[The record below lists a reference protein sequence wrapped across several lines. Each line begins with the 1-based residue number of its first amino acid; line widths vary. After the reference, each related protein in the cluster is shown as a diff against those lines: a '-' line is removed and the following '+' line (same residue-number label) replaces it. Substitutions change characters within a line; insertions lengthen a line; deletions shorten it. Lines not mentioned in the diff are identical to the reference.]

1 MPSWSTPTAAPATP
15 RKRAVRCTSRSG
27 SVSGSPL
34 TRSRSRCRST
44 NCSTRRASKGATG
57 SGRAAAAS
65 SFSCCL
71 TGGGGCRPPSRRAS
85 IRTVNRTGGRM
96 SVDIRRET
104 EELVRYYGELVR
116 RLGQSG
122 VRDVADLL
130 ALYERLG
137 RALETVSRQEIG
149 WVTEQVQRLIEA
161 LVRMDSN
168 LDALRRLKK
177 ALSPPPEGGDLEPAP
192 RFR

>member
-1 MPSWSTPTAAPATP
+1 
-15 RKRAVRCTSRSG
+15 
-27 SVSGSPL
+27 
-34 TRSRSRCRST
+34 
-44 NCSTRRASKGATG
+44 
-57 SGRAAAAS
+57 
-65 SFSCCL
+65 
-71 TGGGGCRPPSRRAS
+71 
-85 IRTVNRTGGRM
+85 M
-96 SVDIRRET
+96 SVDILRET

-177 ALSPPPEGGDLEPAP
+177 ALSPPPESGNLEPAARP
-192 RFR
+192 R

>member
-1 MPSWSTPTAAPATP
+1 
-15 RKRAVRCTSRSG
+15 
-27 SVSGSPL
+27 
-34 TRSRSRCRST
+34 
-44 NCSTRRASKGATG
+44 
-57 SGRAAAAS
+57 
-65 SFSCCL
+65 
-71 TGGGGCRPPSRRAS
+71 
-85 IRTVNRTGGRM
+85 M

-177 ALSPPPEGGDLEPAP
+177 VLSPRPRAAWSPRRDRGDRARPQEPCSPGERTCVFPAACTLLPLGGRTP
-192 RFR
+192 